1 MPTSTSLVNIKK
13 TRLLEYFLY
22 VLIIIGSIIGIISNF
37 IMPKSKNINELLQTS
52 VVGYICAIFGL
63 LFIMAV
69 SIKFN
74 NMKLSAL
81 GMPTPI
87 FSSYII
93 YSLPA
98 LLTLIIMIYIC
109 VVLLSYKNR
118 LVSGN
123 VADEYYKYSNASTI
137 LLGIQSVIL
146 IYHLYQ
152 QSQFSQPG
160 KKHIL
165 KSTSNYSIYILTVL
179 NIVLIGISQIILQ
192 FFSTDG

>member
-63 LFIMAV
+63 LLIMAV

-74 NMKLSAL
+74 NMKLSEL
-81 GMPTPI
+81 GMPI
-87 FSSYII
+87 SFFSSYII

-98 LLTLIIMIYIC
+98 FLTLIIMTYIC
-109 VVLLSYKNR
+109 VVLLLYKNR

-137 LLGIQSVIL
+137 LLGIQCMIL
-146 IYHLYQ
+146 VYHLYQ
-152 QSQFSQPG
+152 QSQYG